1 MYNCGYGGGDGGG
14 NEEQLHHQH
23 DALHQ
28 SVLRGMGPA
37 AHDDDADP
45 MDAALSEQ
53 LRRSRDFTAEEAAS
67 AAAAAATT
75 TTTLGDLPPEIVAY
89 VLKMAA
95 PAVPIYAPIEQP
107 RALEVQVASAQA
119 GRGGPAPQAAA
130 AEDGASTPRRRLRE
144 AKAQDASLWGT

>member
-1 MYNCGYGGGDGGG
+1 M
-14 NEEQLHHQH
+14 
-23 DALHQ
+23 
-28 SVLRGMGPA
+28 RGMGPA

-53 LRRSRDFTAEEAAS
+53 LRRSRDFTVEEAAS

-95 PAVPIYAPIEQP
+95 PAVPIYAPVEQP
-107 RALEVQVASAQA
+107 PPPPPPPLPHVVEEGGWGEAVA
-119 GRGGPAPQAAA
+119 GGPP
-130 AEDGASTPRRRLRE
+130 GAVF
-144 AKAQDASLWGT
+144 G